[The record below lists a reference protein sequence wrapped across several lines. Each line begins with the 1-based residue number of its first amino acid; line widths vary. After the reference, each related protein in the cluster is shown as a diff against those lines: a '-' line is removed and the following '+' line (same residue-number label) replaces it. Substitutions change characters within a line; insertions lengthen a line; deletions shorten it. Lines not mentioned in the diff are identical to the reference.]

1 MAVNQVE
8 LSVEGISDLIGMLE
22 QRERNV
28 KTRAQQIVNT
38 LAEYAENEAKA
49 SLDAYLAEDASP
61 VNLALRTGRLRES
74 IGHEPSGRMLLR
86 PKGRF
91 KARVFAKAPYAGYVE
106 KGTGPVGA
114 ASPHPSGMGTYASE
128 EWMYYNTVLQRRLV
142 TEGFRSRPF
151 MWEAH
156 TKTRERLHELL
167 REG

>member
-1 MAVNQVE
+1 MAVNQIE
-8 LSVEGISDLIGMLE
+8 LSVEGVNDLIEMLE
-22 QRERNV
+22 KRERDV
-28 KTRAQQIVNT
+28 KTRAHQIVNT
-38 LAEYAENEAKA
+38 LAEYAESEAKA

-61 VNLALRTGRLRES
+61 VNLELRTGRLRAS
-74 IGHEPSGRMLLR
+74 IGHTPSSRMLLR

-106 KGTGPVGA
+106 KGTGPVGS
-114 ASPHPSGMGTYASE
+114 ASPHPSGMGTYASK
-128 EWMYYNTVLQRRLV
+128 EWAYFNTALQRLLV